1 MIVCENEIRDA
12 IESELISAKENHGLF
27 ASPHEAYAVT
37 LEEFE
42 EVKNELYDCEE
53 DLDFIWQRTKED
65 RIGYAL
71 IGFANLR
78 RHAERLAQE
87 ACQLAAMAIKAEQSF
102 AEQMEDKKND

>member
-1 MIVCENEIRDA
+1 MNVCKNEIRDA
-12 IESELISAKENHGLF
+12 IENELVSANEIHPPF
-27 ASPHEAYAVT
+27 ASLHEAYAVT

-42 EVKNELYDCEE
+42 EAKNELDDCTE

-78 RHAERLAQE
+78 HHAERLAQE

-102 AEQMEDKKND
+102 AEKMKSEN